1 MLYIPPELW
10 SKIYM
15 FTIVVDKKHSRLLSD
30 IRKGPKKIKIESL
43 YKDVFEKEGP
53 REYWNWL
60 HNDICSWINEYK
72 PSYFIVTDK
81 MKSFYLR
88 EFGLNIQSEDEVQ
101 YLIETSDNG
110 TRYSGK
116 FMWNKYVY
124 HLKEDE
130 FDDFYYSFAS
140 TLLGRI
146 D

>member
-1 MLYIPPELW
+1 
-10 SKIYM
+10 M
-15 FTIVVDKKHSRLLSD
+15 FTIVVDKKHSELLSD

-43 YKDVFEKEGP
+43 YKEVFESEGP

-88 EFGLNIQSEDEVQ
+88 EFRLNIQSEDDVQ
-101 YLIETSDNG
+101 CLVETSDDG
-110 TRYSGK
+110 IKYSGK
-116 FMWNKYVY
+116 FMWNKYVH
-124 HLKEDE
+124 HLKKDE
-130 FDDFYYSFAS
+130 FDDFYSFAS
-140 TLLGRI
+140 TLLGSI